1 MGYVASNLVAD
12 EKVVKMGTVHWGV
25 FVPGAIW
32 VVLGFLVIR
41 GQGDVAFFGALMFML
56 GALLLVRAFLYKIS
70 TELAVTDKRV
80 IAKFGFIRRQ
90 TTELLHSK
98 VEGLTVNQGILGR
111 VLNFGTV
118 VVNGTGS
125 GRTPIRG
132 ISAPLDFRKSAL
144 AEIESKT

>member
-56 GALLLVRAFLYKIS
+56 GALLLVRAFI
-70 TELAVTDKRV
+70 
-80 IAKFGFIRRQ
+80 
-90 TTELLHSK
+90 
-98 VEGLTVNQGILGR
+98 
-111 VLNFGTV
+111 
-118 VVNGTGS
+118 
-125 GRTPIRG
+125 
-132 ISAPLDFRKSAL
+132 
-144 AEIESKT
+144 